1 MVTGKTG
8 GVDAEVMEEEAS
20 EGTGQ
25 EAARTITITSGCG
38 ETDGTATGSGA
49 GAGPPD
55 TRRSSKKPQQVGIK
69 IKLCFENMFFNNVC
83 FYLQRRRRPD
93 PG

>member
-1 MVTGKTG
+1 MVTEKTG
-8 GVDAEVMEEEAS
+8 GVDAEVTEEEAS

-55 TRRSSKKPQQVGIK
+55 TRRSSKKPQQVGLD
-69 IKLCFENMFFNNVC
+69 LCFENMFFNVC

>member
-1 MVTGKTG
+1 M
-8 GVDAEVMEEEAS
+8 DAEVTEEEDT
-20 EGTGQ
+20 EGTDQ
-25 EAARTITITSGCG
+25 EARTITITSGCG

-55 TRRSSKKPQQVGIK
+55 TRRSSKKPQQVGLE
-69 IKLCFENMFFNNVC
+69 LCFEYMFYNMC
-83 FYLQRRRRPD
+83 FQFQRRRRPD